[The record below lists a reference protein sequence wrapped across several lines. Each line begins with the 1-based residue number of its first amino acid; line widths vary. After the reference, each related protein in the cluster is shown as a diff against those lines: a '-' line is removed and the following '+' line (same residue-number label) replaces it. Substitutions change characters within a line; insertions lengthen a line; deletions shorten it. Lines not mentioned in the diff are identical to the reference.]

1 MIEKEPRQLKS
12 KCDRVGGCEN
22 KALSKH
28 RCPYQ
33 ADINGDER
41 KVCNCCTEHMQQCCD
56 DI

>member
-1 MIEKEPRQLKS
+1 MEKEPRDLKK
-12 KCDRVGGCEN
+12 KCPRDGCCN

-33 ADINGDER
+33 ADIYGDNN
-41 KVCNCCTEHMQQCCD
+41 KHCNCCSHHMQQCCD